1 MRGRLL
7 QQSPKTW
14 VLADQAVVS
23 GSSFVTNILIA
34 RALGIT
40 DYGKFS
46 VILLAQLFMLSIQQA
61 VSTGVLQV
69 MVQRYDHKEQHFYIK
84 GVFYAQCLF
93 FLLLGLV
100 CLSLFLLVPRLTT
113 GYSGLFAPGLIGTIL
128 LLAQDFVRKTLL
140 SLGKRSKAFV
150 IDTLTNA
157 IQLAVLGGLILTG
170 NLSLVK
176 TCWTIGLT
184 FVPSVALGI
193 VWVNPGRV
201 SLPAVRNA
209 FHIHR
214 RQGGWMLMSALLQW
228 FAGNLFV
235 VAAGWWLGLA
245 ALGALRLAQYTFGL
259 LNVVLQA
266 IENYTLPTAASRS
279 ADTPAQF
286 NRYLRQVLKK
296 SLVLIGPLL
305 LLVVLFARPLLA
317 FTGGPAYSRY
327 AYVMYGLAATYLL
340 ILAGIPV
347 RIALRTKLLNRS
359 YFTGYVL
366 ATLFSLLAGK
376 WLILQW
382 GLSGVLTGLFSSQL
396 ILLIYWLLVLKTKNV
411 IAWRSSTL
419 Y

>member
-1 MRGRLL
+1 MSWRPL

-14 VLADQAVVS
+14 VLADQAIVS

-46 VILLAQLFMLSIQQA
+46 VILLIQLFMLSIQQA

-69 MVQRYDHKEQHFYIK
+69 MVLRYDQRERKFYIK

-93 FLLLGLV
+93 FLLLSGI
-100 CLSLFLLVPRLTT
+100 CLSLFLIAPTLTT
-113 GYSGLFAPGLIGTIL
+113 GYPGLFAPALIGTIL
-128 LLAQDFVRKTLL
+128 LLAQDFLRKTLL
-140 SLGKRSKAFV
+140 TLGQERRAFF

-157 IQLAVLGGLILTG
+157 TQLAVLGLLMITGGLSIA
-170 NLSLVK
+170 K
-176 TCWTIGLT
+176 ACWTIGLT
-184 FVPSVALGI
+184 FIPSVALGI
-193 VWVNPGRV
+193 AWVNPGRPV
-201 SLPAVRNA
+201 VPAIRNA
-209 FHIHR
+209 FLVHKG
-214 RQGGWMLMSALLQW
+214 QGSWMLLSALLQW

-235 VAAGWWLGLA
+235 LAAGWWLGLA
-245 ALGALRLAQYTFGL
+245 ALGALRLSQYTFGI

-266 IENYTLPTAASRS
+266 IENYSLPKASRFLE
-279 ADTPAQF
+279 TPAQF
-286 NRYLRQVLKK
+286 NRFLQRVLKK
-296 SLVLIGPLL
+296 SLVFIVPLL
-305 LLVVLFARPLLA
+305 LLVVLFAKPLLS
-317 FTGGPAYSRY
+317 FGGGPAYARY
-327 AYVMYGLAATYLL
+327 TYVMYGLAATYLL

-359 YFTGYVL
+359 YFAGYVL

-376 WLILQW
+376 WLIQQW
-382 GLSGVLTGLFSSQL
+382 ALAGVLTGLFSTQL
-396 ILLIYWLLVLKTKNV
+396 ILLVYWLLVLKTKNV

>member
-1 MRGRLL
+1 MRLRLL

-34 RALGIT
+34 RALGIA

-46 VILLAQLFMLSIQQA
+46 VILLIQLFMLSIQQA
-61 VSTGVLQV
+61 ISTGVLQV
-69 MVQRYDHKEQHFYIK
+69 MVQRYDRKERHFYIK

-93 FLLLGLV
+93 FLLLSGI
-100 CLSLFLLVPRLTT
+100 CLCLFFISPALTN
-113 GYSGLFAPGLIGTIL
+113 GYPGLFAPALIGTIL
-128 LLAQDFVRKTLL
+128 FLAQDFLRKTLL
-140 SLGKRSKAFV
+140 TVGQESRAFC
-150 IDTLTNA
+150 IDALTNL
-157 IQLAVLGGLILTG
+157 IQLAVLAGLMITG
-170 NLSLVK
+170 HLSLAIV
-176 TCWTIGLT
+176 CWTIGLT
-184 FVPSVALGI
+184 FIPSVALGI
-193 VWVNPGRV
+193 AWVKPGQA
-201 SLPAVRNA
+201 SFKAIRNA
-209 FHIHR
+209 FHVHR
-214 RQGGWMLMSALLQW
+214 EQGGWMLLSALLQW

-245 ALGALRLAQYTFGL
+245 ALGALRLAQYTFGM

-266 IENYTLPTAASRS
+266 IENYTLPKASRS
-279 ADTPAQF
+279 HDTPAQF
-286 NRYLRQVLKK
+286 NRYLQQVLKK

-305 LLVVLFARPLLA
+305 LLVVLFAKPLLA
-317 FTGGPAYSRY
+317 FSGGPAYTRY

-359 YFTGYVL
+359 YFTGYAL

-382 GLSGVLTGLFSSQL
+382 GLTGVLTGLFASQL
-396 ILLIYWLLVLKTKNV
+396 ILLVYWLLVLKTKNV

>member
-1 MRGRLL
+1 MRLRLL

-46 VILLAQLFMLSIQQA
+46 VILLVQLFMLSIQQA

-69 MVQRYDHKEQHFYIK
+69 MVLRFDQQERHFYIK

-93 FLLLGLV
+93 LLL
-100 CLSLFLLVPRLTT
+100 LSLVGVSLYLIAPALTK
-113 GYSGLFAPGLIGTIL
+113 GYPGLFVPALIGTIF
-128 LLAQDFVRKTLL
+128 LLAQDFLRKTLL
-140 SLGKRSKAFV
+140 TLGQEYRAFF

-157 IQLAVLGGLILTG
+157 IQLALLGGLMITG
-170 NLSLVK
+170 GLSLAK
-176 TCWTIGLT
+176 ASWIIGLT
-184 FVPSVALGI
+184 FLPSVALGI
-193 VWVNPGRV
+193 AWVKPGRI

-209 FHIHR
+209 FHVHKG
-214 RQGGWMLMSALLQW
+214 QGGWMLLSALLQW

-245 ALGALRLAQYTFGL
+245 ALGALRLAQYTFGM

-266 IENYTLPTAASRS
+266 IENYTLPKASRIH
-279 ADTPAQF
+279 DTPTHF
-286 NRYLRQVLKK
+286 NRYLQQVLKK
-296 SLVLIGPLL
+296 SVILIGPLL
-305 LLVVLFARPLLA
+305 LLVVLFAKPLLA
-317 FTGGPAYSRY
+317 FSGGAAYVRY

-347 RIALRTKLLNRS
+347 RIALRTKQLNRS
-359 YFTGYVL
+359 YFTGYLL
-366 ATLFSLLAGK
+366 ATLFSLLTAK

-382 GLSGVLTGLFSSQL
+382 GLSGVLTGLFSTQL
-396 ILLIYWLLVLKTKNV
+396 ILLVFWLRTLKTKNV

>member
-1 MRGRLL
+1 MSWRLL

-46 VILLAQLFMLSIQQA
+46 VILLVQLFMLSIQQA
-61 VSTGVLQV
+61 VSTGILQV
-69 MVQRYDHKEQHFYIK
+69 MVHRYEQQERAFYIK
-84 GVFYAQCLF
+84 GVFYAQCGL
-93 FLLLGLV
+93 FLLGSLG
-100 CLSLFLLVPRLTT
+100 CLSLFLLAPALTY
-113 GYSGLFAPGLIGTIL
+113 GYPGLVAPGLIGTIL
-128 LLAQDFVRKTLL
+128 FLAQDLLRKTLL
-140 SLGKRSKAFV
+140 SLGRENRAFF

-157 IQLAVLGGLILTG
+157 IQLAILGGFIVTGHFSLT
-170 NLSLVK
+170 K
-176 TCWTIGLT
+176 ACWTIGLT
-184 FVPSVALGI
+184 FIPSVALGI
-193 VWVNPGRV
+193 AWVKPGRP
-201 SLPAVRNA
+201 SFPAVRNVFQVHKA
-209 FHIHR
+209 
-214 RQGGWMLMSALLQW
+214 QGGWMLLSALLQW

-245 ALGALRLAQYTFGL
+245 ALGALRLAQYTFGM

-266 IENYTLPTAASRS
+266 IENYVLPKASRS
-279 ADTPAQF
+279 HDTPAQF
-286 NRYLRQVLKK
+286 NRYLQQVLKK

-317 FTGGPAYSRY
+317 FSGGSEYVHY

-359 YFTGYVL
+359 YFTGYLL
-366 ATLFSLLAGK
+366 ATLFSLLTAK
-376 WLILQW
+376 WMIHQW
-382 GLSGVLTGLFSSQL
+382 GLSGVLAGLFLTQL
-396 ILLIYWLLVLKTKNV
+396 ILMAYWLRALKTKNV

>member
-1 MRGRLL
+1 MSWRPL

-46 VILLAQLFMLSIQQA
+46 VILLVQLFMLSIQQA

-69 MVQRYDHKEQHFYIK
+69 MVLRYEKQERKCYIK

-93 FLLLGLV
+93 FLLLIGI
-100 CLSLFLLVPRLTT
+100 CLSLFLIAPTLTT
-113 GYSGLFAPGLIGTIL
+113 GYPGLFAPGLIGTIG
-128 LLAQDFVRKTLL
+128 LLAQDFLRKTLL
-140 SLGKRSKAFV
+140 TLGQESRAFC
-150 IDTLTNA
+150 IDTLTNLL
-157 IQLAVLGGLILTG
+157 QLAVLAGLMITG
-170 NLSLVK
+170 HLSLATV
-176 TCWTIGLT
+176 CWTIGLT
-184 FVPSVALGI
+184 FIPSVALGI
-193 VWVNPGRV
+193 AWVKPGRA
-201 SLPAVRNA
+201 SWQAVRNA

-214 RQGGWMLMSALLQW
+214 GQGGWMLLSALLQW

-235 VAAGWWLGLA
+235 LAAGWWLGLA
-245 ALGALRLAQYTFGL
+245 ALGALRLAQYTFGI

-266 IENYTLPTAASRS
+266 IENYTLPKASRS
-279 ADTPAQF
+279 HGTPAQF
-286 NRYLRQVLKK
+286 NRYLQQVLKK
-296 SLVLIGPLL
+296 SLVLIAPLL
-305 LLVVLFARPLLA
+305 LLVVLFAKPLLG
-317 FTGGPAYSRY
+317 FSGGAAYIRY

-347 RIALRTKLLNRS
+347 RIALRTKQLNRS

-366 ATLFSLLAGK
+366 ATLFSLLTAK

-382 GLSGVLTGLFSSQL
+382 GLAGVLTGLFSTQL
-396 ILLIYWLLVLKTKNV
+396 ILLFYWLLVLKTKNV

>member
-1 MRGRLL
+1 MRLRLL

-46 VILLAQLFMLSIQQA
+46 VILLVQLFMLSIQQA

-69 MVQRYDHKEQHFYIK
+69 MAHRYDQQERNFYIK

-93 FLLLGLV
+93 FLLLSLV
-100 CLSLFLLVPRLTT
+100 CLSLFWAVPSLTT
-113 GYSGLFAPGLIGTIL
+113 GYTGLFAPGLFGTIGF
-128 LLAQDFVRKTLL
+128 LAQDFLRKTLL
-140 SLGKRSKAFV
+140 TLAQENRAFF
-150 IDTLTNA
+150 IDALTNA
-157 IQLAVLGGLILTG
+157 IQLAVLAGLMATG
-170 NLSLVK
+170 HLSLVA

-184 FVPSVALGI
+184 FIPSVALG
-193 VWVNPGRV
+193 VAWVKPGRA
-201 SLPAVRNA
+201 SFRAVRNA
-209 FHIHR
+209 FHIHKG
-214 RQGGWMLMSALLQW
+214 QGGWMLLSALLQW

-235 VAAGWWLGLA
+235 LAAGWWLGLA
-245 ALGALRLAQYTFGL
+245 ALGALRLAQYTFGI

-266 IENYTLPTAASRS
+266 VENYTLPKASRS
-279 ADTPAQF
+279 HDTPAQF
-286 NRYLRQVLKK
+286 NRYLQQVLKK

-305 LLVVLFARPLLA
+305 LLVVLFAKPLLA
-317 FTGGPAYSRY
+317 FSGGPAYTRY

-340 ILAGIPV
+340 ILAGLPV

-366 ATLFSLLAGK
+366 ATLFSLVAAK

-382 GLSGVLTGLFSSQL
+382 GLTGVLTGLFSTQL
-396 ILLIYWLLVLKTKNV
+396 ILLVYWLLTLKTKNV